1 MTRYTE
7 KCPLSLLN
15 GARIKRDVF
24 RKKLIICFVAKNEI
38 ACYVR
43 VSTHFPANFALNWTL
58 RDVLA
63 CVSRKNLLNKQ
74 RRRKTKNYVTRSLF

>member
-24 RKKLIICFVAKNEI
+24 RKKLIICFVATNEI
-38 ACYVR
+38 VCYIRVSVER
-43 VSTHFPANFALNWTL
+43 VSTHFPANFALN
-58 RDVLA
+58 
-63 CVSRKNLLNKQ
+63 
-74 RRRKTKNYVTRSLF
+74 